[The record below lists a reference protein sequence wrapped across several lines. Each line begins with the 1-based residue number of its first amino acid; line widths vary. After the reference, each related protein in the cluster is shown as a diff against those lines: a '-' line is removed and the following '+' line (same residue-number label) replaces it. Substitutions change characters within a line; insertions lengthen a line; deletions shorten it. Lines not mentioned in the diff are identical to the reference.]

1 MSTIPENA
9 MPIDWACG
17 PGTFSAGL
25 TKEAL
30 QLCTQLQASLVEA
43 AARNDQLLAI
53 AERQQGLLDELM
65 TKRDE
70 LAQKLTTQQGQVQA
84 LLVSL
89 VNQSKEHLRT
99 YSFGSDEHID
109 ATAHL
114 AAFTHV
120 YRCLFGTEVPL

>member
-1 MSTIPENA
+1 MTSIPENA
-9 MPIDWACG
+9 MPVDWACG

-25 TKEAL
+25 TADAIKLCE
-30 QLCTQLQASLVEA
+30 QLHASLVETT
-43 AARNDQLLAI
+43 ARNDQLLAI
-53 AERQQGLLDELM
+53 AERQQGLFDELM

-70 LAQKLTTQQGQVQA
+70 LAQKLNSQQAQVQA

-120 YRCLFGTEVPL
+120 YRCLFGTEVPA